1 MSHDHYKKDV
11 RHLDMIDVY
20 RVIELFEVTH
30 PALQHALKKVL
41 CAGDRGAKDWE
52 KDVQEAID
60 SLNRAL
66 QMRVEDAG
74 AKLMEDEVL
83 LMVHP
88 VIDTQMKAQEQTFGG
103 QQSNKREA
111 ILQDPVEWLKR
122 HGRIDLR
129 DLAEPAPQ
137 ESDDPHAELRKT
149 WKPGQRWQGRL
160 RDSGPLDWS
169 ECGESPS
176 WHPSLE
182 YRRHPDDAKEG
193 ND

>member
-1 MSHDHYKKDV
+1 MTYDHYKKDV

-66 QMRVEDAG
+66 QMRAEDA
-74 AKLMEDEVL
+74 L
-83 LMVHP
+83 LMGCP
-88 VIDTQMKAQEQTFGG
+88 VADDQTKAREQTFGG
-103 QQSNKREA
+103 QQSERREA
-111 ILQDPVEWLKR
+111 ILQDPVGWLKR

-129 DLAEPAPQ
+129 DLAELAPQ
-137 ESDDPHAELRKT
+137 ESEDPHADLRKT
-149 WKPGQRWQGRL
+149 WKPGQRWQRFCVFDG
-160 RDSGPLDWS
+160 
-169 ECGESPS
+169 
-176 WHPSLE
+176 WHDLINEPAWNPARE

-193 ND
+193 HD

>member
-1 MSHDHYKKDV
+1 MTYDHYKKDV

-20 RVIELFEVTH
+20 RVIDLFEVTH

-66 QMRVEDAG
+66 QMRAEDCNKVEP
-74 AKLMEDEVL
+74 K
-83 LMVHP
+83 P
-88 VIDTQMKAQEQTFGG
+88 T
-103 QQSNKREA
+103 
-111 ILQDPVEWLKR
+111 
-122 HGRIDLR
+122 
-129 DLAEPAPQ
+129 
-137 ESDDPHAELRKT
+137 SDDPHAELRKT

-160 RDSGPLDWS
+160 RDGGPMDWS

-193 ND
+193 HG

>member
-1 MSHDHYKKDV
+1 MTYDHYKKDV

-66 QMRVEDAG
+66 QMRAEDCS
-74 AKLMEDEVL
+74 
-83 LMVHP
+83 
-88 VIDTQMKAQEQTFGG
+88 KAASEPP
-103 QQSNKREA
+103 SN
-111 ILQDPVEWLKR
+111 
-122 HGRIDLR
+122 
-129 DLAEPAPQ
+129 
-137 ESDDPHAELRKT
+137 DPHAELRKT
-149 WKPGQRWQGRL
+149 WRPGQRWQARGMGA
-160 RDSGPLDWS
+160 SGWEEWINIGTDPMWRHELQ
-169 ECGESPS
+169 
-176 WHPSLE
+176 

-193 ND
+193 HD

>member
-41 CAGDRGAKDWE
+41 CVGDRGAKDWE

-66 QMRVEDAG
+66 QMRAEDAG
-74 AKLMEDEVL
+74 AQLTEEQQL
-83 LMVHP
+83 LLSDP
-88 VIDTQMKAQEQTFGG
+88 VAYVQKHAKAQ
-103 QQSNKREA
+103 N
-111 ILQDPVEWLKR
+111 
-122 HGRIDLR
+122 
-129 DLAEPAPQ
+129 
-137 ESDDPHAELRKT
+137 SDDPHSELRKT
-149 WKPGQRWQGRL
+149 WKPGQRWQW
-160 RDSGPLDWS
+160 RDCLDPLGDWHKLVRGAIPGWRRG
-169 ECGESPS
+169 C
-176 WHPSLE
+176 E

-193 ND
+193 HD

>member
-66 QMRVEDAG
+66 QMRAEDCS
-74 AKLMEDEVL
+74 KILTEDQQL
-83 LMVHP
+83 LLNDPMGYVQKHA
-88 VIDTQMKAQEQTFGG
+88 KAQT
-103 QQSNKREA
+103 N
-111 ILQDPVEWLKR
+111 
-122 HGRIDLR
+122 
-129 DLAEPAPQ
+129 
-137 ESDDPHAELRKT
+137 DDPHAELRKT
-149 WKPGQRWQGRL
+149 WRPGQRWQARGMGA
-160 RDSGPLDWS
+160 SGWEEWINIGTDPMWRHELQ
-169 ECGESPS
+169 
-176 WHPSLE
+176 

-193 ND
+193 HD

>member
-60 SLNRAL
+60 SLNRGL

-74 AKLMEDEVL
+74 AQLTEDQQL
-83 LMVHP
+83 LLTDP
-88 VIDTQMKAQEQTFGG
+88 VAYVQKHAKAQD
-103 QQSNKREA
+103 
-111 ILQDPVEWLKR
+111 LQN
-122 HGRIDLR
+122 
-129 DLAEPAPQ
+129 
-137 ESDDPHAELRKT
+137 DPHAELRKT
-149 WKPGQRWQGRL
+149 WKPGQRWQCRARGMV
-160 RDSGPLDWS
+160 DWNNIPKP
-169 ECGESPS
+169 EKPM
-176 WHPSLE
+176 WMTNIE

-193 ND
+193 HVS

>member
-41 CAGDRGAKDWE
+41 CAGDRGAKDWV

-66 QMRVEDAG
+66 QMRAEDVGMDIGLSENDA
-74 AKLMEDEVL
+74 M
-83 LMVHP
+83 P
-88 VIDTQMKAQEQTFGG
+88 
-103 QQSNKREA
+103 
-111 ILQDPVEWLKR
+111 QDM
-122 HGRIDLR
+122 
-129 DLAEPAPQ
+129 Q
-137 ESDDPHAELRKT
+137 NDPHAELRKT
-149 WKPGQRWQGRL
+149 WKPGQRWQYRAAGCGIWCDVL
-160 RDSGPLDWS
+160 RAGPAWS
-169 ECGESPS
+169 
-176 WHPSLE
+176 LFNE

-193 ND
+193 HD

>member
-1 MSHDHYKKDV
+1 MTYDHYKKDV

-66 QMRVEDAG
+66 QMREEDAG
-74 AKLMEDEVL
+74 ASVGL
-83 LMVHP
+83 P
-88 VIDTQMKAQEQTFGG
+88 VNEAMPQYAQ
-103 QQSNKREA
+103 N
-111 ILQDPVEWLKR
+111 
-122 HGRIDLR
+122 
-129 DLAEPAPQ
+129 
-137 ESDDPHAELRKT
+137 DPHAELRKT

-160 RDSGPLDWS
+160 RGDEPQDWS

-182 YRRHPDDAKEG
+182 YRRHPDDAKEWG
-193 ND
+193 